1 MRSCRFTRNTLVLLA
16 SAFVLAS
23 AGTAFGDDDSKPG
36 AKVIKTVPVSAGAGS
51 NHVAI
56 NTKTNRIYIANSGFW
71 FFPNSTGGHSLS
83 VLDGNTD
90 KIIATIP
97 ITSKSSIA
105 PFGSGPAASAID
117 EETNTIYV
125 TTNNGSLSIIDGGT
139 NQIKSS
145 FVFDTNNDP
154 QSGDGGLCTQDIVFS
169 KKTKK
174 LYVVN
179 CAKQIDVIDPK
190 RQKVLKVIPDDN
202 ATFLAIN
209 QRTNTIYATQYWD
222 GTVWAIDGDTDQV
235 VNTIT
240 GVGQP
245 AVPDDCYLPANNDCT
260 NQSSGLDHIAVD
272 EILNRAY
279 VVGTNDSRFVTID
292 TKKNKVID
300 TKIMSINQYNVA
312 VNSFTHAVY
321 SLSDLGDALDV
332 IDGTTGK
339 LVAQDIL
346 VGSQPTNNSI
356 GDLPQGIAVNPFTGK
371 IYVADYGNF
380 ISNPEVVSQIVVLKA
395 GEGYPWVGYR

>member
-1 MRSCRFTRNTLVLLA
+1 MPSCRFMRNTLVLLSTAFAMSSA
-16 SAFVLAS
+16 S
-23 AGTAFGDDDSKPG
+23 TAFGHDDSKPG
-36 AKVIKTVPVSAGAGS
+36 AMVIKTVPVSAAAGS

-56 NTKTNRIYIANSGFW
+56 NTRTNRIYVANLGFW
-71 FFPNSTGGHSLS
+71 FFPNSTGGHSIS
-83 VLDGNTD
+83 VLDGTTD

-97 ITSKSSIA
+97 ITSKASIA
-105 PFGSGPAASAID
+105 PFGSGPAASAVD

-125 TTNNGSLSIIDGGT
+125 TTNNGSLSIIDGWT
-139 NQIKSS
+139 NQVKGS
-145 FVFDTNNDP
+145 FVFDTTNDP
-154 QSGDGGLCTQDIVFS
+154 QSGDGGLCTQAIVFS

-190 RQKVLKVIPDDN
+190 RQKILKVIPDDN

-245 AVPDDCYLPANNDCT
+245 AVPDNCYLPANNNCT

-272 EILNRAY
+272 ELFDRAY
-279 VVGTNDSRFVTID
+279 VVGTNDGRFVTID

-300 TKIMSINQYNVA
+300 TKFIGTNQYNVA
-312 VNSFTHAVY
+312 VNPFTHAVY
-321 SLSDLGDALDV
+321 SFSDLGATLIV
-332 IDGTTGK
+332 IDGKTDQ
-339 LVAQDIL
+339 LVAMNIPI
-346 VGSQPTNNSI
+346 GNPPSATSI

-371 IYVADYGNF
+371 IYVADFGD
-380 ISNPEVVSQIVVLKA
+380 ISSSPEAVSKIVVLKA
-395 GEGYPWVGYR
+395 TGEESWVGYR

>member
-1 MRSCRFTRNTLVLLA
+1 MRSYRFAKHILVLLA
-16 SAFVLAS
+16 SALVLAS
-23 AGTAFGDDDSKPG
+23 AGTAFGDDDSKLAP
-36 AKVIKTVPVSAGAGS
+36 KVIKTVPVSAGAGS

-56 NTKTNRIYIANSGFW
+56 NTKTNRIYVANSGFW

-202 ATFLAIN
+202 AIFLAIN
-209 QRTNTIYATQYWD
+209 QRTNTIYAH
-222 GTVWAIDGDTDQV
+222 
-235 VNTIT
+235 TIL
-240 GVGQP
+240 GWHRVGHRWRYRSGRQHNYRRRFSLP
-245 AVPDDCYLPANNDCT
+245 FPMHRYLPADDDCT
-260 NQSSGLDHIAVD
+260 DQSSGLDHIAVD
-272 EILNRAY
+272 RNPQR
-279 VVGTNDSRFVTID
+279 R
-292 TKKNKVID
+292 
-300 TKIMSINQYNVA
+300 
-312 VNSFTHAVY
+312 
-321 SLSDLGDALDV
+321 LSCRHQSMAAL
-332 IDGTTGK
+332 
-339 LVAQDIL
+339 
-346 VGSQPTNNSI
+346 SP
-356 GDLPQGIAVNPFTGK
+356 
-371 IYVADYGNF
+371 
-380 ISNPEVVSQIVVLKA
+380 
-395 GEGYPWVGYR
+395 